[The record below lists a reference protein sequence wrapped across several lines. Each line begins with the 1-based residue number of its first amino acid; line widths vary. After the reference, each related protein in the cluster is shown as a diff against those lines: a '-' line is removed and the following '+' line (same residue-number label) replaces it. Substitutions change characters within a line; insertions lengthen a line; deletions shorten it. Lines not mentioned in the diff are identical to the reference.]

1 MYLSRSD
8 LKFLH
13 IVPGTEDVANG
24 MVVVAKLLA
33 KEQGDA
39 EVVDLND
46 VDRGKVAAA
55 DEVWVHGMWLPKE
68 WLACWHT
75 LKAGKKLVRMTHGS
89 LSPIYLTRQSSWKK
103 RLVSPIE
110 RYFLRNADK
119 VVATCNAEVEW
130 IRSYEPRVRS
140 IEIVDLKRFFNLNPV
155 NPVNPVKKDLHLL
168 YLGRRHPHGD
178 SV

>member
-1 MYLSRSD
+1 M
-8 LKFLH
+8 KILH

-89 LSPIYLTRQSSWKK
+89 LSPIYLTRQSPWKK

-155 NPVNPVKKDLHLL
+155 NPVNPV
-168 YLGRRHPHGD
+168 
-178 SV
+178 